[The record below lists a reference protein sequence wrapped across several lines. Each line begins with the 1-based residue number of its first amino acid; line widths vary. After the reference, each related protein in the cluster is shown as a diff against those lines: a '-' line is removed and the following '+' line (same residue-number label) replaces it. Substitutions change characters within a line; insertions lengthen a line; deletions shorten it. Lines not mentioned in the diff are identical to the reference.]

1 MWVCVAYFLDAEAV
15 KALKGV
21 THRLFDHER
30 ELYEDSCYVAAS
42 REARGVLLRPERRQ
56 KRIL

>member
-15 KALKGV
+15 QALKGV

-30 ELYEDSCYVAAS
+30 SCMKTQEDLVASGKLA
-42 REARGVLLRPERRQ
+42 GYLRPERR
-56 KRIL
+56 